1 MLERKGLET
10 KLSKLGSQATENVIK
25 RDSAPN
31 NQVTS
36 FDFDNF
42 YDYLLLLWVNHAES
56 WRMIKAMQKLK
67 EELKLR
73 TDELHEEEESLKWM
87 SNEKSLLE
95 QKIFRLEKKKSDEVM
110 HFVVKLQRLYLLL
123 FCCK

>member
-56 WRMIKAMQKLK
+56 WRTIKAMQKLR

-73 TDELHEEEESLKWM
+73 TDELHEEEESLKRM

-123 FCCK
+123 LCCK